1 MEWKKL
7 LSRSRLGAPQSS
19 SIDPARTDFQRDF
32 DRIVFSSA
40 FRRMQDK
47 TQVFP
52 MAQSDYV
59 RTRLTHS
66 LEVSCVGRT
75 LGTLVGEIV
84 AQRHALGEQGI
95 GAADLGAIVA
105 AACLAHDLGNPPF
118 GHSGEDAIRAWFRDS
133 DNGQTALEGF
143 DEAQRCDFL
152 RFEGNA
158 QGFRI
163 LTRLQSPGN
172 EGGMQLTLATLATF
186 SKYPRTSH
194 LRGDMPAAVG
204 FKKHGFFVD
213 DRFCF
218 QGIAETLGLEAAYPD
233 EAAWFRHPLAWLLEA
248 ADDICYSII
257 DIEDGFREGR
267 LSLSLAMELLT
278 ELIADKRRIGQR
290 ALAPKGD
297 KERVEYLRALAIN
310 DMIGQV
316 FEFFA
321 DNESGFL
328 DAEIDRSIVDHIR
341 SAPALEALKTV
352 AQDHLYFSRSVVEIA
367 TAGYQVLGGL
377 LNIFFPAVE
386 EVAAIGTRAS
396 SRSRMLLKLIPKQF
410 IGPDRVPSTDRYR
423 RLLGLTDFVS
433 GMTDSYA
440 VSLYKMIT
448 GISLPER

>member
-1 MEWKKL
+1 
-7 LSRSRLGAPQSS
+7 
-19 SIDPARTDFQRDF
+19 
-32 DRIVFSSA
+32 
-40 FRRMQDK
+40 
-47 TQVFP
+47 
-52 MAQSDYV
+52 
-59 RTRLTHS
+59 
-66 LEVSCVGRT
+66 
-75 LGTLVGEIV
+75 VGELV
-84 AQRHALGEQGI
+84 TQRHALAAHGI
-95 GAADLGAIVA
+95 AAADLGAIIA

-133 DNGQTALEGF
+133 DAGQSALEGL
-143 DEAQRCDFL
+143 DPTQRQDFL

-186 SKYPRTSH
+186 SKYPCASH
-194 LRGDMPAAVG
+194 LTGDVPTGVG
-204 FKKHGFFVD
+204 FKKHGFFFD
-213 DRFCF
+213 DQICF
-218 QGIAETLGLEAAYPD
+218 RGIAEAVGLDAAQVDMP
-233 EAAWFRHPLAWLLEA
+233 AWFRHPLAWLLEA

-267 LSLSLAMELLT
+267 LPLSLAMELLI
-278 ELIADKRRIGQR
+278 ELVADKRRTGQR
-290 ALAPKGD
+290 VLAPKGD

-310 DMIGQV
+310 DVVEQV
-316 FEFFA
+316 FECFA
-321 DNESGFL
+321 DNEPRFL
-328 DAEIDRSIVDHIR
+328 EARMEQSIVDQIE

-352 AQDHLYFSRSVVEIA
+352 AQDQLYFSRSVVEIA

-377 LNIFFPAVE
+377 LNVFVPAVE
-386 EVAAIGTRAS
+386 EVAACGDRAA
-396 SRSRMLLKLIPKQF
+396 SRNRMLVKLIPEQF
-410 IGPDRVPSTDRYR
+410 IGPNRVPLSDPYR